1 VRRPADLV
9 GAFGRVAADFL
20 RRILN
25 VVERQYYWFGE
36 RIDTTPVKGR
46 DTDEPTVR
54 RIREAT
60 KAAVEQGIAFLRA
73 AQKNDPNRSV
83 IKRLLG
89 PERR

>member
-1 VRRPADLV
+1 MTIYTS
-9 GAFGRVAADFL
+9 G
-20 RRILN
+20 
-25 VVERQYYWFGE
+25 W
-36 RIDTTPVKGR
+36 TP
-46 DTDEPTVR
+46 PTVR

-60 KAAVEQGIAFLRA
+60 KAAVEQGIGFLRE